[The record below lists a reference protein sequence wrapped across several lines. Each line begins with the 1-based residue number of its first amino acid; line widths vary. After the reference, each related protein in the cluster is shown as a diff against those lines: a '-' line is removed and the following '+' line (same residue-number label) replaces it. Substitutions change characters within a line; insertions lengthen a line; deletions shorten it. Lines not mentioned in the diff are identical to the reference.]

1 MKRKAVEI
9 IVASIMGAM
18 CTVTPMGQPIAP
30 EREIIDLPWDFGT
43 VEEETELTAY
53 NIDLLARVCMSE
65 AGHEPFIGKVAVVTT
80 VLNRCDN
87 WNKTTEEIV
96 YAPNQYWTGN
106 NGTPTEECYSAV
118 AYAIEN
124 RDLFPADMMWFRKN
138 HYHNFAHPYIPIG
151 VHYFS
156 TETDR
161 RGEIHGNTL

>member
-18 CTVTPMGQPIAP
+18 CSVTPIGQPIEA

-53 NIDLLARVCMSE
+53 NIDLIARVCMSE
-65 AGHEPFIGKVAVVTT
+65 AANEPFIGKVAVAAT

-87 WNKTTEEIV
+87 WNKSTEEIV

-106 NGTPTEECYSAV
+106 NGTPTEECFAAV

-124 RDLFPADMMWFRKN
+124 RDLFPADMMYFRNK
-138 HYHNFAHPYIPIG
+138 HYHTFGKPYMVIG
-151 VHYFS
+151 AHYFS
-156 TETDR
+156 TQG
-161 RGEIHGNTL
+161 GE

>member
-30 EREIIDLPWDFGT
+30 EREIIELPWDFGT
-43 VEEETELTAY
+43 VEEETELTQY
-53 NIDLLARVCMSE
+53 NIELLARVCMSE

-106 NGTPTEECYSAV
+106 NGTPTEECFSAV
-118 AYAIEN
+118 AWAIEN
-124 RDLFPADMMWFRKN
+124 RDIFPADMMYFRKN
-138 HYHNFAHPYIPIG
+138 HYHSFGKPYMIIG
-151 VHYFS
+151 AHYFS
-156 TETDR
+156 TQG
-161 RGEIHGNTL
+161 GE